1 MKYTELSDLIDEFTS
16 SYLEAREAEGYNLEQ
31 SFAMIN
37 GRNKV
42 ILAWM
47 LQDMDPD
54 TRARWIKKLQ
64 QRIDEERSTIVA
76 KQNQPA

>member
-1 MKYTELSDLIDEFTS
+1 MKYTELSDLIDEFYA
-16 SYLEAREAEGYNLEQ
+16 SYFEAREAEGYSLDQ
-31 SFAMIN
+31 VFAMSN

-42 ILAWM
+42 FLAWM

-54 TRARWIKKLQ
+54 ARARWVKKLQ
-64 QRIDEERSTIVA
+64 QRIDEERSTVVA

>member
-1 MKYTELSDLIDEFTS
+1 MKYTELSDLIDEFNA
-16 SYLEAREAEGYNLEQ
+16 SYLEAREVEGYNLEQ
-31 SFAMIN
+31 SFAMSN

-42 ILAWM
+42 MLAWM